1 VLYTEI
7 KVYYNV
13 QLFKA
18 TIPLIVQRTVS
29 LQFHKK
35 LPYNFSA
42 IKMYILEYIH
52 DRVKIHFSLDGI
64 KHIS

>member
-1 VLYTEI
+1 MQKLRYTI
-7 KVYYNV
+7 MCTYLK
-13 QLFKA
+13 QL
-18 TIPLIVQRTVS
+18 TIPLIVQRIVS

-35 LPYNFSA
+35 LPYNFPA
-42 IKMYILEYIH
+42 IKMYILQCIH